1 MQGANTMHKR
11 NYYKKCQQFV
21 EKMDLSDT
29 EIPHLLDQ
37 MLLRVAIETIDRHYN
52 IRMPLETLFDYLK
65 LHLKTGIN
73 YNKDQLKYLDQ
84 IDLIKLIKGK
94 A

>member
-1 MQGANTMHKR
+1 MSSR
-11 NYYKKCQQFV
+11 NYYKKCEQFV
-21 EKMDLSDT
+21 EKMDISDK
-29 EIPHLLDQ
+29 EMPYLLDE
-37 MLLRVAIETIDRHYN
+37 MLKRVAIETIDRHYN
-52 IRMPLETLFDYLK
+52 IRMPLETLFEYLK

-73 YNKDQLKYLDQ
+73 YNKDQLKYLQQ